1 MYAKFRMAHCIA
13 FISKTP
19 NYFPVLSHL
28 SSFLTVRNLS
38 KLCKAWKELERTTI
52 LGKESCDI
60 LAWHRRVCI
69 PALSSSFQ
77 GYNAL
82 QRFLTLRKLESSWKA
97 LERISLYCKYT
108 KYYKAN
114 SAFS

>member
-1 MYAKFRMAHCIA
+1 MIG
-13 FISKTP
+13 ISKMP
-19 NYFPVLSHL
+19 NYFPSLSHL

-38 KLCKAWKELERTTI
+38 KLCKAWKELERATM
-52 LGKESCDI
+52 LGKESRDI
-60 LAWHRRVCI
+60 LAWHHGVCI

-97 LERISLYCKYT
+97 LERISLHCKYT
-108 KYYKAN
+108 KHYKAN